1 MASKKPQGVYP
12 ELEKAVKKLLKE
24 IMADKDASL
33 TDKMRVVD
41 RALKLETVK
50 AKFDDA
56 SFGVGF
62 DDEEEE

>member
-1 MASKKPQGVYP
+1 MASKKAGVDP

-24 IMADKDASL
+24 VMADKESSL

-41 RALKLETVK
+41 RALNLDTVK

-62 DDEEEE
+62 DYEEEE